1 MFWLIASR
9 LPVFVAPYI
18 KCTYVSRNR
27 HRTCAEFQMNYDR
40 FCIELSGRY
49 IPDLKL
55 VLTEKHPRNRPE
67 ELWRNSCGG
76 WGCSCGL
83 CHQWG
88 ETDWLRSIAIQCQC
102 SGFFVK
108 VASVCCNIYTY
119 IYSFKWI
126 CQVLYRVFWLI
137 YSWFKIGHYIQETDS
152 RRSDEIAV
160 EDGSGA
166 QVSVI
171 NEVRVTDS
179 GALPFGVDI
188 LASCFKAACV
198 CCTIYIVY
206 LCMAEQ
212 TQKIE
217 NVQIFK

>member
-1 MFWLIASR
+1 MGMQLWSLSSMRWNWLIKEHCHSVPMFWLFCQGCLCLLQHI
-9 LPVFVAPYI
+9 YI
-18 KCTYVSRNR
+18 
-27 HRTCAEFQMNYDR
+27 
-40 FCIELSGRY
+40 
-49 IPDLKL
+49 
-55 VLTEKHPRNRPE
+55 
-67 ELWRNSCGG
+67 
-76 WGCSCGL
+76 
-83 CHQWG
+83 
-88 ETDWLRSIAIQCQC
+88 
-102 SGFFVK
+102 
-108 VASVCCNIYTY
+108 Y